1 MIDIL
6 FRVNLF
12 IHDNTK
18 NIITKNN
25 RIPKLNEFGNYSG
38 YFINFPPDIMC
49 LMLVVILIIFL
60 FF

>member
-25 RIPKLNEFGNYSG
+25 RIPKLNELHQ
-38 YFINFPPDIMC
+38 PKR
-49 LMLVVILIIFL
+49 
-60 FF
+60 